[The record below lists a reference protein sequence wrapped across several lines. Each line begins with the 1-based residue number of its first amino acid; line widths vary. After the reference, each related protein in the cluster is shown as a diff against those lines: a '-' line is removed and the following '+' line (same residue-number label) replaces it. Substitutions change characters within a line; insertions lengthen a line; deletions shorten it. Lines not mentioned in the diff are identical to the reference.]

1 LYNKTQLTLQKG
13 KKKMGLK
20 SYIISTILLIIVLFG
35 FVHSLELGEY
45 TLSLFGFSETL
56 PVSVWFVL
64 PIIFLSL
71 LTYIH
76 IIFYGLINYFKLRLV
91 VLI

>member
-1 LYNKTQLTLQKG
+1 
-13 KKKMGLK
+13 MGLK

-71 LTYIH
+71 LKRYTWQK
-76 IIFYGLINYFKLRLV
+76 YFQISKPLP
-91 VLI
+91 VLK